1 MKTSQPIA
9 SWNLNYNK
17 SLRKTSHSTSTA
29 WNGGGTII
37 YILTNSK

>member
-17 SLRKTSHSTSTA
+17 SLRKTSHSTA
-29 WNGGGTII
+29 WNGRGTII